1 MDASEVTLK
10 DKAWFDGCKEYQTVR
25 EIPGMS
31 DPEKKIS
38 DPEKTRIQEGP
49 DRKRS
54 GQFRLIVVLCVLTL
68 YTLVTIGYF
77 TFKLLGGKSGNTK
90 TLNHLEEV
98 DDRKNL
104 NVASIQMEMLFCD
117 PGKFQM
123 GNPDDKTLHKAE
135 LTQGFYLGKHE
146 ITQAQWEIV
155 MKSNP
160 SSFQGARRPVENV
173 SWNDAMVFCQKLTK
187 IEEATG
193 RLEKG
198 WTYQL
203 PSEAQW
209 EYACRA
215 GTKTIWSFGGDA
227 SELSHHGNYADRKS
241 TVSWADRQNDGY
253 QNTASTGFYRPN
265 P

>member
-1 MDASEVTLK
+1 M
-10 DKAWFDGCKEYQTVR
+10 
-25 EIPGMS
+25 
-31 DPEKKIS
+31 
-38 DPEKTRIQEGP
+38 
-49 DRKRS
+49 
-54 GQFRLIVVLCVLTL
+54 QFRLIAVLCVLSL

-98 DDRKNL
+98 DDRKTL

-123 GNPDDKTLHKAE
+123 GSPDDKTLHKVE

-173 SWNDAMVFCQKLTK
+173 SWNDAMAFCQKLTE
-187 IEEATG
+187 IEEAAG

-198 WTYQL
+198 
-203 PSEAQW
+203 
-209 EYACRA
+209 
-215 GTKTIWSFGGDA
+215 
-227 SELSHHGNYADRKS
+227 
-241 TVSWADRQNDGY
+241 
-253 QNTASTGFYRPN
+253 
-265 P
+265 